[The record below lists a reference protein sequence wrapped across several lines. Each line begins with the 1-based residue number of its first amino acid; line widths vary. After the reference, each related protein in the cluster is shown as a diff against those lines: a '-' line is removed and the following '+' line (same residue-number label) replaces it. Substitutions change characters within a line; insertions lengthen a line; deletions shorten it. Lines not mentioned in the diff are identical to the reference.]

1 MYSPPNN
8 MTTPTL
14 TGIPIELRLEIAEH
28 LKDSPAA
35 LSALCRTKAHF
46 YNTLT
51 QSRRKLHKY
60 LLAVV
65 GCCGLAVVSRM
76 K

>member
-14 TGIPIELRLEIAEH
+14 TGIPIELLLEIAEH
-28 LKDSPAA
+28 LKDSPAE

-46 YNTLT
+46 YATLT
-51 QSRRKLHKY
+51 QSRR
-60 LLAVV
+60 
-65 GCCGLAVVSRM
+65 SRM
-76 K
+76 KTIYISTCLLWLVVEVWL